1 MSDWHRALTD
11 IAAQVFGPSEET
23 PAAAQCVPTASEVGM
38 LMHITSPSPY
48 CIVNEEVLGPE
59 WVFNAARDIDGRW
72 VSIYPPDVVMVKRV
86 IDQGKHLI
94 CKYAGTLVV
103 VPRKCLRASE
113 VKLT

>member
-1 MSDWHRALTD
+1 MSDWHRAITD
-11 IAAQVFGPSEET
+11 LAAQVFGHPEQT
-23 PAAAQCVPTASEVGM
+23 PDAAKSISTASEVGL
-38 LMHITSPSPY
+38 LMHITSPSRY
-48 CIVNEEVLGPE
+48 AIVDEEVLAPE
-59 WVFNAARDIDGRW
+59 WVFDAARDIDGRW
-72 VSIYPPDVVMVKRV
+72 VSIYPPDVVLVKRV

>member
-1 MSDWHRALTD
+1 MSTPEQTPEV
-11 IAAQVFGPSEET
+11 AQSI
-23 PAAAQCVPTASEVGM
+23 PTASEVGM
-38 LMHITSPSPY
+38 LMHITSPARY
-48 CIVNEEVLGPE
+48 VIVNDEVLAAE
-59 WVFNAARDIDGRW
+59 WVFDAARDIDGRW

>member
-1 MSDWHRALTD
+1 MSANVDTVELTLES
-11 IAAQVFGPSEET
+11 P
-23 PAAAQCVPTASEVGM
+23 VGM
-38 LMHITSPSPY
+38 LMHITSPARY
-48 CIVNEEVLGPE
+48 AIVNDEVLAPE
-59 WVFNAARDIDGRW
+59 WLFNAARDIDGRW

-113 VKLT
+113 VKLI

>member
-1 MSDWHRALTD
+1 MSDWNRAITD

-23 PAAAQCVPTASEVGM
+23 PAAAQIIPTASEVGM
-38 LMHITSPSPY
+38 LMHITSPARY
-48 CIVNEEVLGPE
+48 AIVNDEVLAAD

-86 IDQGKHLI
+86 IDQGKHLL
-94 CKYAGTLVV
+94 CRYAGTLVV
-103 VPRKCLRASE
+103 VPRKCVRDSE